1 MAVAVQAGDVDAVER
16 LWRDKWQALDERG
29 RGAVSFAELPQLLD
43 ELGVALTPQE
53 LEDAAARI
61 QKWQGSRL
69 LLQGFLRWFLGDGG
83 GDRLL
88 GQQKG
93 DKRKLRAAE
102 AEVAKLRGELDA
114 LRKEQA
120 DRVVTEAR
128 RKGDEAALVAR
139 AEAAEKLVDECRAE
153 HAGALAERDA
163 TLEAVRREGAA
174 ALAKAQTDGA
184 AVDALRARLAA
195 AQEEVEDARKEGAEA
210 LQKAEREAADA
221 LATNSTALDALRA
234 ELEAAKTQGDE
245 ALDAARREGAE
256 ALETAK
262 SDAAAALEAARRE
275 ASEAPTDDAALGAL
289 RAELDAAREA
299 ALDDLRA
306 DHEEALAAAREE
318 AAEALAAEAAARED
332 DLRAATAR
340 EEELAAARQ
349 ELAALQKASEGHAAA
364 LARARAEGQAELQAE
379 AAAARD
385 EAAAKAEDELAAL
398 RRERDEAKQALKL
411 AKAEATR
418 ASRSASAAR
427 AAAARLRE
435 EAAAAKAPKA
445 APAPAAPVAKAA
457 APAPK
462 AAPAPVAPVAK
473 PAPKPAPAAKPAPA
487 PAAALDVAEAAAA
500 PDAAAAPAFAAGA
513 RVEARFEGK
522 DTWYAGTVARHAGGD
537 RYDVAYDDGDRES
550 NVAAALIRA
559 YVEPA
564 PAARGPPAAL
574 LDVAEAA
581 DGPDP
586 APAPLPAAAPE
597 PAAVEAPA
605 AAEAALLDHAEAC
618 DGPDRLFAV
627 GDRVEARFEG
637 KAKYYAGAVAAVT
650 ATGYDIAYDDGDRES
665 NVAEDLI
672 RRPLPATAAPEPAA
686 AEAPAAE
693 AALLDVVEMC
703 EGPDAVEEPAT
714 VATPE
719 PEPVAAPV
727 EASVLDV
734 VEACEGPDAA
744 EPEPVTIATPEPEP
758 EPVAVAVPEPAR
770 VEAALLDVVEP
781 CEGPDAAEEPITVAT
796 PEPEPLAAA
805 EPAAAVAAILDV
817 AEPCDGPDRLFAVGD
832 RVEARFQ
839 GKAKYYS
846 GIVSAVTARGYDI
859 AYDDGDHET
868 GVAEELLRREFE
880 EPSTLAGDVIEDEF
894 DYDFEPLQE
903 FGFSTRRLGPEAY
916 VELAAGGAPKEE
928 VVALLVRDGLYPT
941 AEAAAAFLDAQDVY
955 DTDEVLSGPLDQ
967 WGGDHVEACWPVVTT
982 HTDVYVGTADKRHPG
997 GIIKR
1002 DADPRNRG
1010 ASARR
1015 VTIGGVA
1022 TSSAGGATPLKI
1034 KTFEQ
1039 HDPPS
1044 QIQQTAEE
1052 ATSSTLYDAAAFAT
1066 PAAPAARAWQ
1076 PPGVAVPGVADDGD
1090 DIYDFED
1097 DEEFAEDASPAR
1109 PPAVQGAR
1117 PDLDLDAMIADFEGA
1132 AATEESDDGEYS
1144 DSFEDD

>member
-245 ALDAARREGAE
+245 ALEAARREGAD

-462 AAPAPVAPVAK
+462 

-618 DGPDRLFAV
+618 GGPDRLFAV

>member
-1 MAVAVQAGDVDAVER
+1 M
-16 LWRDKWQALDERG
+16 
-29 RGAVSFAELPQLLD
+29 
-43 ELGVALTPQE
+43 
-53 LEDAAARI
+53 
-61 QKWQGSRL
+61 
-69 LLQGFLRWFLGDGG
+69 
-83 GDRLL
+83 
-88 GQQKG
+88 
-93 DKRKLRAAE
+93 
-102 AEVAKLRGELDA
+102 
-114 LRKEQA
+114 
-120 DRVVTEAR
+120 
-128 RKGDEAALVAR
+128 
-139 AEAAEKLVDECRAE
+139 
-153 HAGALAERDA
+153 
-163 TLEAVRREGAA
+163 
-174 ALAKAQTDGA
+174 
-184 AVDALRARLAA
+184 
-195 AQEEVEDARKEGAEA
+195 
-210 LQKAEREAADA
+210 
-221 LATNSTALDALRA
+221 
-234 ELEAAKTQGDE
+234 
-245 ALDAARREGAE
+245 
-256 ALETAK
+256 
-262 SDAAAALEAARRE
+262 
-275 ASEAPTDDAALGAL
+275 
-289 RAELDAAREA
+289 
-299 ALDDLRA
+299 
-306 DHEEALAAAREE
+306 
-318 AAEALAAEAAARED
+318 
-332 DLRAATAR
+332 
-340 EEELAAARQ
+340 
-349 ELAALQKASEGHAAA
+349 
-364 LARARAEGQAELQAE
+364 
-379 AAAARD
+379 
-385 EAAAKAEDELAAL
+385 
-398 RRERDEAKQALKL
+398 
-411 AKAEATR
+411 
-418 ASRSASAAR
+418 
-427 AAAARLRE
+427 
-435 EAAAAKAPKA
+435 
-445 APAPAAPVAKAA
+445 
-457 APAPK
+457 
-462 AAPAPVAPVAK
+462 
-473 PAPKPAPAAKPAPA
+473 
-487 PAAALDVAEAAAA
+487 
-500 PDAAAAPAFAAGA
+500 
-513 RVEARFEGK
+513 
-522 DTWYAGTVARHAGGD
+522 
-537 RYDVAYDDGDRES
+537 
-550 NVAAALIRA
+550 
-559 YVEPA
+559 
-564 PAARGPPAAL
+564 
-574 LDVAEAA
+574 
-581 DGPDP
+581 
-586 APAPLPAAAPE
+586 
-597 PAAVEAPA
+597 
-605 AAEAALLDHAEAC
+605 
-618 DGPDRLFAV
+618 
-627 GDRVEARFEG
+627 
-637 KAKYYAGAVAAVT
+637 
-650 ATGYDIAYDDGDRES
+650 
-665 NVAEDLI
+665 
-672 RRPLPATAAPEPAA
+672 
-686 AEAPAAE
+686 
-693 AALLDVVEMC
+693 
-703 EGPDAVEEPAT
+703 
-714 VATPE
+714 
-719 PEPVAAPV
+719 
-727 EASVLDV
+727 

-1022 TSSAGGATPLKI
+1022 TSSAGGATPPRS
-1034 KTFEQ
+1034 TFEQ

-1076 PPGVAVPGVADDGD
+1076 PP
-1090 DIYDFED
+1090 
-1097 DEEFAEDASPAR
+1097 ASPSQASR
-1109 PPAVQGAR
+1109 TTATTSTTSRTTRSSPRTPRRRGLPRCEGAR

>member
-245 ALDAARREGAE
+245 ALEAARREGAE

-262 SDAAAALEAARRE
+262 SDAAAALEAARRV

-379 AAAARD
+379 AAA
-385 EAAAKAEDELAAL
+385 KAEEELAAL

-435 EAAAAKAPKA
+435 EAAAAKAK
-445 APAPAAPVAKAA
+445 PAPAAPVAKAA

-473 PAPKPAPAAKPAPA
+473 PAPP

-1052 ATSSTLYDAAAFAT
+1052 ATSSTLYDATAFAT

>member
-245 ALDAARREGAE
+245 ALEAARREGAE

-364 LARARAEGQAELQAE
+364 LTRARAEGQAELQAE

-435 EAAAAKAPKA
+435 EAAAAKAK
-445 APAPAAPVAKAA
+445 PAPAAPVAKAA

-473 PAPKPAPAAKPAPA
+473 PAPAAKPVAPVAKPAPP

-564 PAARGPPAAL
+564 PVARGLPAAL

-618 DGPDRLFAV
+618 GGPDRLFAV

-650 ATGYDIAYDDGDRES
+650 ARGYDIAYDDGDRES

-770 VEAALLDVVEP
+770 VEAALLDVVEL

-967 WGGDHVEACWPVVTT
+967 WGGDRVEACWPVVTT

-1044 QIQQTAEE
+1044 RIQQTAEE

>member
-1 MAVAVQAGDVDAVER
+1 M
-16 LWRDKWQALDERG
+16 
-29 RGAVSFAELPQLLD
+29 
-43 ELGVALTPQE
+43 
-53 LEDAAARI
+53 
-61 QKWQGSRL
+61 
-69 LLQGFLRWFLGDGG
+69 
-83 GDRLL
+83 
-88 GQQKG
+88 
-93 DKRKLRAAE
+93 
-102 AEVAKLRGELDA
+102 
-114 LRKEQA
+114 
-120 DRVVTEAR
+120 
-128 RKGDEAALVAR
+128 
-139 AEAAEKLVDECRAE
+139 
-153 HAGALAERDA
+153 
-163 TLEAVRREGAA
+163 
-174 ALAKAQTDGA
+174 
-184 AVDALRARLAA
+184 
-195 AQEEVEDARKEGAEA
+195 
-210 LQKAEREAADA
+210 
-221 LATNSTALDALRA
+221 
-234 ELEAAKTQGDE
+234 
-245 ALDAARREGAE
+245 
-256 ALETAK
+256 
-262 SDAAAALEAARRE
+262 
-275 ASEAPTDDAALGAL
+275 
-289 RAELDAAREA
+289 
-299 ALDDLRA
+299 
-306 DHEEALAAAREE
+306 
-318 AAEALAAEAAARED
+318 
-332 DLRAATAR
+332 
-340 EEELAAARQ
+340 
-349 ELAALQKASEGHAAA
+349 
-364 LARARAEGQAELQAE
+364 
-379 AAAARD
+379 
-385 EAAAKAEDELAAL
+385 
-398 RRERDEAKQALKL
+398 
-411 AKAEATR
+411 
-418 ASRSASAAR
+418 
-427 AAAARLRE
+427 
-435 EAAAAKAPKA
+435 
-445 APAPAAPVAKAA
+445 AKAA

-462 AAPAPVAPVAK
+462 
-473 PAPKPAPAAKPAPA
+473 PAPAGACRKAGAGARRGARRRRGRRRAGRGGPP
-487 PAAALDVAEAAAA
+487 
-500 PDAAAAPAFAAGA
+500 PAFAAGA

-522 DTWYAGTVARHAGGD
+522 DTWYAGTVARHAGGTTA
-537 RYDVAYDDGDRES
+537 RWRERLRRRGS
-550 NVAAALIRA
+550 RVERRRGADPRVRRA
-559 YVEPA
+559 GA
-564 PAARGPPAAL
+564 GGARSPAAL

-586 APAPLPAAAPE
+586 APAPLPAAALE

-618 DGPDRLFAV
+618 GGPDRLFAV

-805 EPAAAVAAILDV
+805 EPAAAIAAILDV

-928 VVALLVRDGLYPT
+928 VVALLVRDGLCPT

-1132 AATEESDDGEYS
+1132 AATEESDDGEWPSSAYRSRASPQYS
-1144 DSFEDD
+1144 

>member
-245 ALDAARREGAE
+245 ALEAARREGAD

-445 APAPAAPVAKAA
+445 ALAPAAPVAKAA
-457 APAPK
+457 APAP
-462 AAPAPVAPVAK
+462 K

-564 PAARGPPAAL
+564 PVARGPPAAL

>member
-245 ALDAARREGAE
+245 ALEAARREGAD

-427 AAAARLRE
+427 VAAARLRE

-457 APAPK
+457 APAP
-462 AAPAPVAPVAK
+462 K

-618 DGPDRLFAV
+618 GGPDRLFAV

-1132 AATEESDDGEYS
+1132 AATEERDDGEYS

>member
-245 ALDAARREGAE
+245 ALEAARREGAD

-435 EAAAAKAPKA
+435 EAAAAK
-445 APAPAAPVAKAA
+445 
-457 APAPK
+457 APK

-672 RRPLPATAAPEPAA
+672 RRPLPATAAPEPAV

>member
-1 MAVAVQAGDVDAVER
+1 MR
-16 LWRDKWQALDERG
+16 
-29 RGAVSFAELPQLLD
+29 
-43 ELGVALTPQE
+43 
-53 LEDAAARI
+53 
-61 QKWQGSRL
+61 
-69 LLQGFLRWFLGDGG
+69 
-83 GDRLL
+83 
-88 GQQKG
+88 
-93 DKRKLRAAE
+93 
-102 AEVAKLRGELDA
+102 
-114 LRKEQA
+114 
-120 DRVVTEAR
+120 
-128 RKGDEAALVAR
+128 
-139 AEAAEKLVDECRAE
+139 
-153 HAGALAERDA
+153 
-163 TLEAVRREGAA
+163 
-174 ALAKAQTDGA
+174 
-184 AVDALRARLAA
+184 
-195 AQEEVEDARKEGAEA
+195 
-210 LQKAEREAADA
+210 
-221 LATNSTALDALRA
+221 
-234 ELEAAKTQGDE
+234 
-245 ALDAARREGAE
+245 
-256 ALETAK
+256 
-262 SDAAAALEAARRE
+262 
-275 ASEAPTDDAALGAL
+275 
-289 RAELDAAREA
+289 
-299 ALDDLRA
+299 
-306 DHEEALAAAREE
+306 
-318 AAEALAAEAAARED
+318 
-332 DLRAATAR
+332 
-340 EEELAAARQ
+340 
-349 ELAALQKASEGHAAA
+349 
-364 LARARAEGQAELQAE
+364 
-379 AAAARD
+379 
-385 EAAAKAEDELAAL
+385 
-398 RRERDEAKQALKL
+398 
-411 AKAEATR
+411 
-418 ASRSASAAR
+418 
-427 AAAARLRE
+427 
-435 EAAAAKAPKA
+435 
-445 APAPAAPVAKAA
+445 
-457 APAPK
+457 
-462 AAPAPVAPVAK
+462 
-473 PAPKPAPAAKPAPA
+473 
-487 PAAALDVAEAAAA
+487 
-500 PDAAAAPAFAAGA
+500 
-513 RVEARFEGK
+513 
-522 DTWYAGTVARHAGGD
+522 
-537 RYDVAYDDGDRES
+537 
-550 NVAAALIRA
+550 
-559 YVEPA
+559 
-564 PAARGPPAAL
+564 
-574 LDVAEAA
+574 
-581 DGPDP
+581 
-586 APAPLPAAAPE
+586 
-597 PAAVEAPA
+597 
-605 AAEAALLDHAEAC
+605 
-618 DGPDRLFAV
+618 
-627 GDRVEARFEG
+627 
-637 KAKYYAGAVAAVT
+637 
-650 ATGYDIAYDDGDRES
+650 
-665 NVAEDLI
+665 
-672 RRPLPATAAPEPAA
+672 
-686 AEAPAAE
+686 
-693 AALLDVVEMC
+693 
-703 EGPDAVEEPAT
+703 GPDAVEEPAT

-781 CEGPDAAEEPITVAT
+781 CEGPDAVEEPITVAT

>member
-245 ALDAARREGAE
+245 ALEAARREGAD

-462 AAPAPVAPVAK
+462 

-618 DGPDRLFAV
+618 GGPDRLFAV

-650 ATGYDIAYDDGDRES
+650 ATGYDIAYDDGDRGS

>member
-245 ALDAARREGAE
+245 ALEAARREGAE

-462 AAPAPVAPVAK
+462 

-618 DGPDRLFAV
+618 GGPDRLFAV

>member
-245 ALDAARREGAE
+245 ALEAARREGAE

-435 EAAAAKAPKA
+435 EAAAAKAAKA
-445 APAPAAPVAKAA
+445 KPAPAAPVAKAA
-457 APAPK
+457 APAP
-462 AAPAPVAPVAK
+462 K

>member
-1 MAVAVQAGDVDAVER
+1 M
-16 LWRDKWQALDERG
+16 
-29 RGAVSFAELPQLLD
+29 
-43 ELGVALTPQE
+43 
-53 LEDAAARI
+53 
-61 QKWQGSRL
+61 
-69 LLQGFLRWFLGDGG
+69 
-83 GDRLL
+83 
-88 GQQKG
+88 
-93 DKRKLRAAE
+93 
-102 AEVAKLRGELDA
+102 
-114 LRKEQA
+114 
-120 DRVVTEAR
+120 
-128 RKGDEAALVAR
+128 
-139 AEAAEKLVDECRAE
+139 
-153 HAGALAERDA
+153 
-163 TLEAVRREGAA
+163 
-174 ALAKAQTDGA
+174 
-184 AVDALRARLAA
+184 
-195 AQEEVEDARKEGAEA
+195 
-210 LQKAEREAADA
+210 
-221 LATNSTALDALRA
+221 
-234 ELEAAKTQGDE
+234 
-245 ALDAARREGAE
+245 
-256 ALETAK
+256 
-262 SDAAAALEAARRE
+262 
-275 ASEAPTDDAALGAL
+275 
-289 RAELDAAREA
+289 
-299 ALDDLRA
+299 
-306 DHEEALAAAREE
+306 
-318 AAEALAAEAAARED
+318 
-332 DLRAATAR
+332 
-340 EEELAAARQ
+340 
-349 ELAALQKASEGHAAA
+349 
-364 LARARAEGQAELQAE
+364 
-379 AAAARD
+379 
-385 EAAAKAEDELAAL
+385 
-398 RRERDEAKQALKL
+398 
-411 AKAEATR
+411 
-418 ASRSASAAR
+418 
-427 AAAARLRE
+427 
-435 EAAAAKAPKA
+435 
-445 APAPAAPVAKAA
+445 
-457 APAPK
+457 
-462 AAPAPVAPVAK
+462 
-473 PAPKPAPAAKPAPA
+473 
-487 PAAALDVAEAAAA
+487 
-500 PDAAAAPAFAAGA
+500 
-513 RVEARFEGK
+513 
-522 DTWYAGTVARHAGGD
+522 
-537 RYDVAYDDGDRES
+537 
-550 NVAAALIRA
+550 
-559 YVEPA
+559 
-564 PAARGPPAAL
+564 
-574 LDVAEAA
+574 
-581 DGPDP
+581 
-586 APAPLPAAAPE
+586 
-597 PAAVEAPA
+597 
-605 AAEAALLDHAEAC
+605 
-618 DGPDRLFAV
+618 

>member
-245 ALDAARREGAE
+245 ALEAARREGAD

-457 APAPK
+457 APAP
-462 AAPAPVAPVAK
+462 K

>member
-245 ALDAARREGAE
+245 ALEAARREGAE

-457 APAPK
+457 APAP
-462 AAPAPVAPVAK
+462 K

-1132 AATEESDDGEYS
+1132 AAAEESDDGEYS

>member
-102 AEVAKLRGELDA
+102 AEVVKVRGELDA

-120 DRVVTEAR
+120 DRVVADAR

-195 AQEEVEDARKEGAEA
+195 AEKDVEDARKEGTAA

-221 LATNSTALDALRA
+221 LATHSTALDALRA
-234 ELEAAKTQGDE
+234 ELEATKAQGDE

-256 ALETAK
+256 ALEHAK

-275 ASEAPTDDAALGAL
+275 ASEAPTDDAALEAL

-379 AAAARD
+379 AAA
-385 EAAAKAEDELAAL
+385 KAEEELAAL

-418 ASRSASAAR
+418 ASRSASAAC

-435 EAAAAKAPKA
+435 EAAAAKAK
-445 APAPAAPVAKAA
+445 PAPAAPVAKAA

-473 PAPKPAPAAKPAPA
+473 PAPP

-581 DGPDP
+581 AGPDP

-597 PAAVEAPA
+597 PAAAEVEAPA

-672 RRPLPATAAPEPAA
+672 QRPLPATAAPEPAV

-703 EGPDAVEEPAT
+703 EGPDAAEEPAA

-758 EPVAVAVPEPAR
+758 EPAAVAVLEPAR

-781 CEGPDAAEEPITVAT
+781 CEGPDAVEEPITT

-846 GIVSAVTARGYDI
+846 GIVSAVTARGYEI

-941 AEAAAAFLDAQDVY
+941 AEAAVAFLDAQDVY

-1076 PPGVAVPGVADDGD
+1076 PPGVAVPGVADDGSGD

-1132 AATEESDDGEYS
+1132 AAAEESDDGEYS

>member
-1 MAVAVQAGDVDAVER
+1 
-16 LWRDKWQALDERG
+16 
-29 RGAVSFAELPQLLD
+29 
-43 ELGVALTPQE
+43 
-53 LEDAAARI
+53 
-61 QKWQGSRL
+61 
-69 LLQGFLRWFLGDGG
+69 
-83 GDRLL
+83 
-88 GQQKG
+88 
-93 DKRKLRAAE
+93 
-102 AEVAKLRGELDA
+102 
-114 LRKEQA
+114 
-120 DRVVTEAR
+120 
-128 RKGDEAALVAR
+128 
-139 AEAAEKLVDECRAE
+139 
-153 HAGALAERDA
+153 
-163 TLEAVRREGAA
+163 
-174 ALAKAQTDGA
+174 
-184 AVDALRARLAA
+184 
-195 AQEEVEDARKEGAEA
+195 
-210 LQKAEREAADA
+210 
-221 LATNSTALDALRA
+221 
-234 ELEAAKTQGDE
+234 
-245 ALDAARREGAE
+245 
-256 ALETAK
+256 
-262 SDAAAALEAARRE
+262 
-275 ASEAPTDDAALGAL
+275 
-289 RAELDAAREA
+289 
-299 ALDDLRA
+299 
-306 DHEEALAAAREE
+306 
-318 AAEALAAEAAARED
+318 
-332 DLRAATAR
+332 
-340 EEELAAARQ
+340 
-349 ELAALQKASEGHAAA
+349 
-364 LARARAEGQAELQAE
+364 
-379 AAAARD
+379 
-385 EAAAKAEDELAAL
+385 
-398 RRERDEAKQALKL
+398 
-411 AKAEATR
+411 
-418 ASRSASAAR
+418 
-427 AAAARLRE
+427 
-435 EAAAAKAPKA
+435 
-445 APAPAAPVAKAA
+445 
-457 APAPK
+457 
-462 AAPAPVAPVAK
+462 
-473 PAPKPAPAAKPAPA
+473 
-487 PAAALDVAEAAAA
+487 
-500 PDAAAAPAFAAGA
+500 
-513 RVEARFEGK
+513 
-522 DTWYAGTVARHAGGD
+522 
-537 RYDVAYDDGDRES
+537 
-550 NVAAALIRA
+550 
-559 YVEPA
+559 
-564 PAARGPPAAL
+564 
-574 LDVAEAA
+574 
-581 DGPDP
+581 
-586 APAPLPAAAPE
+586 
-597 PAAVEAPA
+597 
-605 AAEAALLDHAEAC
+605 
-618 DGPDRLFAV
+618 
-627 GDRVEARFEG
+627 
-637 KAKYYAGAVAAVT
+637 
-650 ATGYDIAYDDGDRES
+650 
-665 NVAEDLI
+665 
-672 RRPLPATAAPEPAA
+672 
-686 AEAPAAE
+686 
-693 AALLDVVEMC
+693 MC

-744 EPEPVTIATPEPEP
+744 EPEP
-758 EPVAVAVPEPAR
+758 
-770 VEAALLDVVEP
+770 
-781 CEGPDAAEEPITVAT
+781 ITVAT
-796 PEPEPLAAA
+796 PEPEP

-941 AEAAAAFLDAQDVY
+941 AEAAVAFLDAQDVY

-1076 PPGVAVPGVADDGD
+1076 PPGVAVPGVADDGSGD

-1109 PPAVQGAR
+1109 PPAAQRAR

-1132 AATEESDDGEYS
+1132 AAAEESDDGEYS

>member
-245 ALDAARREGAE
+245 ALEAARREGAE

-462 AAPAPVAPVAK
+462 

-597 PAAVEAPA
+597 PAAGAAPA

-618 DGPDRLFAV
+618 GGPDRLFAV

-650 ATGYDIAYDDGDRES
+650 ATGYDIAYDDGDRGS

>member
-245 ALDAARREGAE
+245 ALEAARREGAE

-473 PAPKPAPAAKPAPA
+473 PAPP

>member
-245 ALDAARREGAE
+245 ALEAARREGAD

-435 EAAAAKAPKA
+435 EAAP
-445 APAPAAPVAKAA
+445 PS
-457 APAPK
+457 
-462 AAPAPVAPVAK
+462 
-473 PAPKPAPAAKPAPA
+473 APKPAPAAKPAPA

-618 DGPDRLFAV
+618 GGPDRLFAV

-637 KAKYYAGAVAAVT
+637 KAKYYAGAVGAVT
-650 ATGYDIAYDDGDRES
+650 ATGYDIAYDDGDRGS

>member
-1 MAVAVQAGDVDAVER
+1 
-16 LWRDKWQALDERG
+16 
-29 RGAVSFAELPQLLD
+29 
-43 ELGVALTPQE
+43 
-53 LEDAAARI
+53 
-61 QKWQGSRL
+61 
-69 LLQGFLRWFLGDGG
+69 
-83 GDRLL
+83 
-88 GQQKG
+88 
-93 DKRKLRAAE
+93 
-102 AEVAKLRGELDA
+102 
-114 LRKEQA
+114 
-120 DRVVTEAR
+120 
-128 RKGDEAALVAR
+128 
-139 AEAAEKLVDECRAE
+139 
-153 HAGALAERDA
+153 
-163 TLEAVRREGAA
+163 
-174 ALAKAQTDGA
+174 
-184 AVDALRARLAA
+184 
-195 AQEEVEDARKEGAEA
+195 
-210 LQKAEREAADA
+210 
-221 LATNSTALDALRA
+221 
-234 ELEAAKTQGDE
+234 
-245 ALDAARREGAE
+245 
-256 ALETAK
+256 
-262 SDAAAALEAARRE
+262 
-275 ASEAPTDDAALGAL
+275 
-289 RAELDAAREA
+289 
-299 ALDDLRA
+299 
-306 DHEEALAAAREE
+306 
-318 AAEALAAEAAARED
+318 
-332 DLRAATAR
+332 
-340 EEELAAARQ
+340 
-349 ELAALQKASEGHAAA
+349 
-364 LARARAEGQAELQAE
+364 
-379 AAAARD
+379 
-385 EAAAKAEDELAAL
+385 
-398 RRERDEAKQALKL
+398 
-411 AKAEATR
+411 
-418 ASRSASAAR
+418 
-427 AAAARLRE
+427 
-435 EAAAAKAPKA
+435 
-445 APAPAAPVAKAA
+445 
-457 APAPK
+457 
-462 AAPAPVAPVAK
+462 
-473 PAPKPAPAAKPAPA
+473 
-487 PAAALDVAEAAAA
+487 
-500 PDAAAAPAFAAGA
+500 
-513 RVEARFEGK
+513 
-522 DTWYAGTVARHAGGD
+522 
-537 RYDVAYDDGDRES
+537 
-550 NVAAALIRA
+550 
-559 YVEPA
+559 
-564 PAARGPPAAL
+564 
-574 LDVAEAA
+574 
-581 DGPDP
+581 
-586 APAPLPAAAPE
+586 
-597 PAAVEAPA
+597 
-605 AAEAALLDHAEAC
+605 
-618 DGPDRLFAV
+618 
-627 GDRVEARFEG
+627 
-637 KAKYYAGAVAAVT
+637 
-650 ATGYDIAYDDGDRES
+650 
-665 NVAEDLI
+665 
-672 RRPLPATAAPEPAA
+672 
-686 AEAPAAE
+686 
-693 AALLDVVEMC
+693 MC
-703 EGPDAVEEPAT
+703 EGPDAVEEPAA

-781 CEGPDAAEEPITVAT
+781 CEGSDAIEEPITT

-941 AEAAAAFLDAQDVY
+941 AEAAVAFLDAQDVY

-1076 PPGVAVPGVADDGD
+1076 PPGVAVPGVADDGSGD

-1132 AATEESDDGEYS
+1132 AAAEESDDGEYS

>member
-1 MAVAVQAGDVDAVER
+1 M
-16 LWRDKWQALDERG
+16 
-29 RGAVSFAELPQLLD
+29 
-43 ELGVALTPQE
+43 
-53 LEDAAARI
+53 
-61 QKWQGSRL
+61 
-69 LLQGFLRWFLGDGG
+69 
-83 GDRLL
+83 
-88 GQQKG
+88 
-93 DKRKLRAAE
+93 
-102 AEVAKLRGELDA
+102 
-114 LRKEQA
+114 
-120 DRVVTEAR
+120 
-128 RKGDEAALVAR
+128 
-139 AEAAEKLVDECRAE
+139 
-153 HAGALAERDA
+153 
-163 TLEAVRREGAA
+163 
-174 ALAKAQTDGA
+174 
-184 AVDALRARLAA
+184 
-195 AQEEVEDARKEGAEA
+195 
-210 LQKAEREAADA
+210 
-221 LATNSTALDALRA
+221 
-234 ELEAAKTQGDE
+234 
-245 ALDAARREGAE
+245 
-256 ALETAK
+256 
-262 SDAAAALEAARRE
+262 
-275 ASEAPTDDAALGAL
+275 
-289 RAELDAAREA
+289 
-299 ALDDLRA
+299 
-306 DHEEALAAAREE
+306 
-318 AAEALAAEAAARED
+318 
-332 DLRAATAR
+332 
-340 EEELAAARQ
+340 
-349 ELAALQKASEGHAAA
+349 
-364 LARARAEGQAELQAE
+364 
-379 AAAARD
+379 
-385 EAAAKAEDELAAL
+385 
-398 RRERDEAKQALKL
+398 
-411 AKAEATR
+411 
-418 ASRSASAAR
+418 
-427 AAAARLRE
+427 
-435 EAAAAKAPKA
+435 
-445 APAPAAPVAKAA
+445 AKAA
-457 APAPK
+457 APAP
-462 AAPAPVAPVAK
+462 K

-618 DGPDRLFAV
+618 GGPDRLFAV

-650 ATGYDIAYDDGDRES
+650 ATGYDIAYDDGDRGS

-1039 HDPPS
+1039 YDPPS

>member
-1 MAVAVQAGDVDAVER
+1 M
-16 LWRDKWQALDERG
+16 
-29 RGAVSFAELPQLLD
+29 
-43 ELGVALTPQE
+43 
-53 LEDAAARI
+53 
-61 QKWQGSRL
+61 
-69 LLQGFLRWFLGDGG
+69 
-83 GDRLL
+83 
-88 GQQKG
+88 
-93 DKRKLRAAE
+93 
-102 AEVAKLRGELDA
+102 
-114 LRKEQA
+114 
-120 DRVVTEAR
+120 R
-128 RKGDEAALVAR
+128 RQR
-139 AEAAEKLVDECRAE
+139 
-153 HAGALAERDA
+153 
-163 TLEAVRREGAA
+163 
-174 ALAKAQTDGA
+174 
-184 AVDALRARLAA
+184 
-195 AQEEVEDARKEGAEA
+195 
-210 LQKAEREAADA
+210 
-221 LATNSTALDALRA
+221 S
-234 ELEAAKTQGDE
+234 
-245 ALDAARREGAE
+245 
-256 ALETAK
+256 
-262 SDAAAALEAARRE
+262 
-275 ASEAPTDDAALGAL
+275 
-289 RAELDAAREA
+289 
-299 ALDDLRA
+299 
-306 DHEEALAAAREE
+306 
-318 AAEALAAEAAARED
+318 
-332 DLRAATAR
+332 
-340 EEELAAARQ
+340 
-349 ELAALQKASEGHAAA
+349 ASEGHAAA

-379 AAAARD
+379 AAA
-385 EAAAKAEDELAAL
+385 KAEEELAAL

-445 APAPAAPVAKAA
+445 KPAPVAPVAKAA

-597 PAAVEAPA
+597 PAAVEAPEPAAVEAPA

-672 RRPLPATAAPEPAA
+672 RRPLPATAAPEPVV

-703 EGPDAVEEPAT
+703 EGPDAVEEP
-714 VATPE
+714 
-719 PEPVAAPV
+719 
-727 EASVLDV
+727 
-734 VEACEGPDAA
+734 
-744 EPEPVTIATPEPEP
+744 
-758 EPVAVAVPEPAR
+758 
-770 VEAALLDVVEP
+770 
-781 CEGPDAAEEPITVAT
+781 ITT

-846 GIVSAVTARGYDI
+846 GIVSAVTARGYDV

-868 GVAEELLRREFE
+868 GVAEELLRRDFE

-1076 PPGVAVPGVADDGD
+1076 PPGVAVPGVADDGSGD

-1132 AATEESDDGEYS
+1132 AAAEESDDGEYS

>member
-245 ALDAARREGAE
+245 ALEAARREGAE

-435 EAAAAKAPKA
+435 EAAAAKAATPK
-445 APAPAAPVAKAA
+445 PAPAAPVAKAA

-462 AAPAPVAPVAK
+462 AAPAPVAPVAR
-473 PAPKPAPAAKPAPA
+473 PAPAAKPAPP
-487 PAAALDVAEAAAA
+487 PAAALAVAEAAAA

>member
-245 ALDAARREGAE
+245 ALEAARREGAE

-385 EAAAKAEDELAAL
+385 EAAAKAEEELAAL

-457 APAPK
+457 APAP
-462 AAPAPVAPVAK
+462 K

>member
-245 ALDAARREGAE
+245 ALEAARREGAD

-462 AAPAPVAPVAK
+462 

-597 PAAVEAPA
+597 PAAVEARA

-650 ATGYDIAYDDGDRES
+650 ATGYDIAYDDGDRGS

-781 CEGPDAAEEPITVAT
+781 CEGPDAAEEPITVAA

>member
-245 ALDAARREGAE
+245 ALEAARREGAD

-457 APAPK
+457 APAP
-462 AAPAPVAPVAK
+462 K

-758 EPVAVAVPEPAR
+758 EAVAVAVPEPAR

>member
-245 ALDAARREGAE
+245 ALEAARREGAE

-262 SDAAAALEAARRE
+262 SDAAAAREAARRE

-385 EAAAKAEDELAAL
+385 EAAAKAEEELAAL

-462 AAPAPVAPVAK
+462 AAP
-473 PAPKPAPAAKPAPA
+473 KPAPAAKPAPA

-522 DTWYAGTVARHAGGD
+522 DTWYAGTVARHAGGA

-781 CEGPDAAEEPITVAT
+781 CEGPDAAEEPITVAA

>member
-245 ALDAARREGAE
+245 ALEAARREGAE

-457 APAPK
+457 APAP
-462 AAPAPVAPVAK
+462 K

-941 AEAAAAFLDAQDVY
+941 AEAAVAFLDAQDVY

>member
-245 ALDAARREGAE
+245 ALEAARREGAE

-457 APAPK
+457 APAP
-462 AAPAPVAPVAK
+462 K